1 MTTDS
6 DSDPTP
12 PSPESEAPPEGLKF
26 EHFEVLV
33 DDKGA
38 PVELGRGAMGITYK
52 ALDTSLQCFVAL
64 KVINAAFLQSD
75 VARQR
80 FLREARSAAGLRHPN
95 VASVFHL
102 GKDGDSYFYAMEFI
116 DGETVEGLMTRGGAV
131 AVPLALEI
139 AGQVCRALMAAES
152 QNLVHRDI
160 KPANLMLVRDE
171 TGDLLV
177 KVIDFGLAK
186 SADGTSDE
194 TALTL
199 GGFLGTPH
207 FASPEQLEEKPLDI
221 RSDIYSLGVTLWFM
235 LSGKTPFS
243 GSLAQVMS
251 HHLNTAPPTGK
262 LTGLPKPVVDLLERL
277 MAKDPAR
284 RPSTAAEARKE
295 ILAVAEAVE
304 TEAVETTPPPASVV
318 KEDFET
324 IADSPIETET
334 LAAEPVP
341 PISQNLTSHVSSY
354 TTPSATAEEPMPA
367 SIASSHPPIPKPAPQ
382 KRNLSPLILLLV
394 VIVAALVGGAF
405 IFVQKVVRVLPSP
418 ALGTTE
424 NVPPSM
430 VESSPTPGA
439 GSPTPQESLNQP
451 PDQPLDPSLVLLRE
465 VVALESVSLSE
476 AMTTYAKRLL
486 EFPENPSFRENAHR
500 FLKSLLQREPPL
512 TPDELASIQPS
523 MDGIAQ
529 GSDVEL
535 RASLGQAYSES
546 NPAYAARWIKEAA
559 EEKDPPSA
567 FRLAILY
574 YHGRG
579 VEKNP
584 ALALQWLKTASEL
597 GEPRAMSSLGHF
609 YKQGIP
615 NILDADPGEAYR
627 LFSQASELGFLDAQG
642 NLGILIREGL
652 GTGAP
657 PDEKRACEL
666 FRDGAERGNPFC
678 MFNFARCLNEGSG
691 VEKDPEAAKS
701 WFIRAAKAGNKS
713 AIQWCEEYNV
723 SLEEP
728 EVPVPTPQVQ

>member
-1 MTTDS
+1 MTAS
-6 DSDPTP
+6 DSNQP
-12 PSPESEAPPEGLKF
+12 PSSPDPEAPVEGLKF

-33 DDKGA
+33 NEKGA

-52 ALDTSLQCFVAL
+52 ALDTSLHCFVAL

-102 GKDGDSYFYAMEFI
+102 GKDGDSFFYAMEFI
-116 DGETVEGLMTRGGAV
+116 DGETVEALMTRDGAI
-131 AVPLALEI
+131 AVPLSLEI
-139 AGQVCRALMAAES
+139 AGQVCRALMAAEN

-171 TGDLLV
+171 TGDLTV

-186 SADGTSDE
+186 SADGTSDA

-251 HHLNTAPPTGK
+251 HHLNTAPPIGK
-262 LTGLPKPVVDLLERL
+262 LTGIPKPVVDLLERL
-277 MAKDPAR
+277 MAKDPAD
-284 RPSTAAEARKE
+284 RPANAAEARKE
-295 ILAVAEAVE
+295 ILAVAGAIEANDLPAPTAVIENEEELATMVE
-304 TEAVETTPPPASVV
+304 SSSQTDMP
-318 KEDFET
+318 
-324 IADSPIETET
+324 T
-334 LAAEPVP
+334 LVAEPVTP
-341 PISQNLTSHVSSY
+341 PDLAQTVTTHVSY
-354 TTPSATAEEPMPA
+354 TTPSATVENPVPVSIMSPPATQPA
-367 SIASSHPPIPKPAPQ
+367 SP
-382 KRNLSPLILLLV
+382 KRNLTPWVLLV
-394 VIVAALVGGAF
+394 IAVLALLAGGV
-405 IFVQKVVRVLPSP
+405 FVFFQKVARVLPP
-418 ALGTTE
+418 PVAETTE
-424 NVPPSM
+424 SPQTPTA
-430 VESSPTPGA
+430 ESSPAPTTEPE
-439 GSPTPQESLNQP
+439 PTPESV
-451 PDQPLDPSLVLLRE
+451 DPSTALLRKA
-465 VVALESVSLSE
+465 VAMEGDKIGE
-476 AMTTYAKRLL
+476 AMTTYAKGLL
-486 EFPENPSFRENAHR
+486 EFPQDLGLRENAHR

-512 TPDELASIQPS
+512 TPEELASIQPS
-523 MDGIAQ
+523 LDLVAQ
-529 GSDVEL
+529 GSPLEL

-546 NPAYAARWIKEAA
+546 NPTYAARWIKEAA
-559 EEKDPPSA
+559 DEKDPPSA

-579 VEKNP
+579 VDKNMP
-584 ALALQWLKTASEL
+584 LAMQWLKTASEL

-615 NILDADPGEAYR
+615 DILEANPAEAYR

-678 MFNFARCLNEGSG
+678 MFNFAMCLNEGSG
-691 VEKDPEAAKS
+691 VDQDEATAKS
-701 WFIRAAKAGNKS
+701 WFIRAAKAGHKG
-713 AIQWCEEYNV
+713 AILWCQENGV

-728 EVPVPTPQVQ
+728 EIPVPTPQVQ